1 MQFLRA
7 MIEFKWPFLLI
18 EVVFLLGGIALIIG
32 GVKTRKKSKSTAV
45 VSLVAGSLITLVL
58 LWVLLWTLMIGY
70 NS

>member
-7 MIEFKWPFLLI
+7 MIELKWPFLLI